1 MGKRAEV
8 EEAERLL
15 LIKECLA
22 KRMRI
27 REAARRAG
35 VHPSTIE
42 KWISHYEAEEEAG
55 LQDRNKAQKSYDEE
69 TKRKA
74 VADYLSGGGSL
85 LSIARRYSIRSKNLL
100 LRWIRAYNSHGES
113 TRKEGGKAMARK
125 TYTLEERLQAVKAH
139 LEQGKSIWVIA
150 AEKQAEETTVR
161 TWIKKYQAMGIAGL
175 EDRRGQ
181 RTAQQTPRTPEEEL
195 RVRNAQLE
203 REIYL
208 LKMEN
213 DLLKKVKELERGK
226 D

>member
-42 KWISHYEAEEEAG
+42 KWISHYKAEEEAG

-85 LSIARRYSIRSKNLL
+85 LSIARRYSIRSENLL
-100 LRWIRAYNSHGES
+100 LRWIRAYNSHGEN
-113 TRKEGGKAMARK
+113 TRKEEGKAMARK

-175 EDRRGQ
+175 EDRRGH